1 MFKTCFL
8 SEELFVHFYIIMFL
22 SNTNAHIVE
31 VYYDLSE
38 YGSVQET
45 TNYATVS
52 DNAIKFND
60 VKEWFDNN
68 AKTKHQSLGH
78 YYCCSEWAASTIKP
92 RVAFLNHLPHQ
103 SCEMAR
109 LCIDAFTQCCA
120 IGLNTPNN
128 ESELAQGFY

>member
-1 MFKTCFL
+1 MIFRYILFALFPIFKICFTAEL
-8 SEELFVHFYIIMFL
+8 SVHYYIIKLL
-22 SNTNAHIVE
+22 SNTNEHIVE

-68 AKTKHQSLGH
+68 VKTKHQSLGH
-78 YYCCSEWAASTIKP
+78 YYCCSEWAASTITP
-92 RVAFLNHLPHQ
+92 RLAFLNYLPNQ
-103 SCEMAR
+103 F
-109 LCIDAFTQCCA
+109 LLF
-120 IGLNTPNN
+120 
-128 ESELAQGFY
+128 F

>member
-1 MFKTCFL
+1 MFKNCFL

-45 TNYATVS
+45 TNYATVF

-68 AKTKHQSLGH
+68 
-78 YYCCSEWAASTIKP
+78 
-92 RVAFLNHLPHQ
+92 
-103 SCEMAR
+103 
-109 LCIDAFTQCCA
+109 
-120 IGLNTPNN
+120 LNTKT
-128 ESELAQGFY
+128 QI